1 MEEICPFCS
10 KEIKERAFKE
20 GKLAFVLLSTPRVAP
35 GHLLIIPKRHVQRL
49 SELNNRE
56 VEEIFTLLAKYQDK
70 MLNKLGTGTEIRQNY
85 KPYFEN
91 SKTHVN
97 HFHFHLVP
105 RKEADEIAT
114 RVDIYRK
121 ALYQNLS
128 GEEEE
133 SILKLLSD

>member
-10 KEIKERAFKE
+10 QEIKVRAFKE
-20 GKLAFVLLSTPRVAP
+20 GTLAFVLLSNPRIAP
-35 GHLLIIPKRHVQRL
+35 GHLLIIPKRHVQKL

-56 VEEIFTLLAKYQDK
+56 IKEIFELLANYQDK
-70 MLNKLGTGTEIRQNY
+70 ILNKLGNGTEIRQNY
-85 KPYFEN
+85 KPYFGN

-105 RKEADEIAT
+105 RKESDEIAT

-121 ALYQNLS
+121 PLYRDLS
-128 GEEEE
+128 EKENQRV
-133 SILKLLSD
+133 LRLLED